1 MKLVRQVGWG
11 RALLV
16 LFLIWLLVLVLF
28 AASPVFRVPS
38 SPEADSHMTQRLARA
53 FHDLE
58 VLKRQNAELRSL
70 FKDISVGDPSMK
82 QEQRDA
88 LLQDLQMKLQRADK
102 LLEQSHDAERFG
114 GIEPQDEPNAQ
125 YEQMRRKIV
134 NGVQEM
140 WYFVSGEL
148 KKIQKQ
154 ALALSPQLA
163 TRITRVLEDGVV
175 HKRSLI
181 ADLDTLSEVDGYAAW
196 REKEATD
203 LSDLV
208 QRRVDY
214 LQNPEDCSTARKLV
228 CNLNKGCGYGCQ
240 LHHLVY
246 CFTVAY
252 GTERTLILKSRG
264 WRYRKAGWEE
274 VFLPVSRTC
283 TDPSGETHSHW
294 PGKKDTQVV
303 ELPIVDS
310 LSPRPPYLPLA
321 VPKDLASRLAHL
333 HGDPIVWWIGQFLKF
348 VLRPQEATSNM
359 IQEASIKRGFKRPI
373 VGVHIRRTDKVG
385 TEAAFHPLEEYMAV
399 VDEYYNLLEMK
410 QKLDRRRVYLAS
422 DDPKVIAEAQRKYPE
437 YDILADPDVAKTA
450 AVSTR
455 YSDSSLNGIILDI
468 HFLSLCDYLVCTFS
482 SQVCRVAYEIMQTLY
497 PDAAGRF
504 RSLDD
509 VYYYGGQSSHIQI
522 AVLPHHARDVNEMNL
537 EEGDLIGI
545 AGNHWDGYSKGK
557 NLRTNQIGLYPSFK
571 AQDRIETADFP
582 TYPQVPLHKPSNQ
595 ES

>member
-16 LFLIWLLVLVLF
+16 LLAIWLLVLVLF
-28 AASPVFRVPS
+28 AASPVFRVPT
-38 SPEADSHMTQRLARA
+38 SPEPDVRTTQRLARA

-58 VLKRQNAELRSL
+58 VLKRQNAELRTL
-70 FKDISVGDPSMK
+70 FSDINVGDPSLK

-88 LLQDLQMKLQRADK
+88 LFQDLQKKLQRAEK
-102 LLEQSHDAERFG
+102 LLEQSHDSEKYG
-114 GIEPQDEPNAQ
+114 GIEPREEPSIQ
-125 YEQMRRKIV
+125 YEKMRRKMS

-140 WYFVSGEL
+140 WYYVSGEL
-148 KKIQKQ
+148 KKMQKQ
-154 ALALSPQLA
+154 AQALSPQLA
-163 TRITRVLEDGVV
+163 TRITRVLEEGVV
-175 HKRSLI
+175 HKRSLLT
-181 ADLDTLSEVDGYAAW
+181 DVDTLAEVDGYAAW
-196 REKEATD
+196 REKEASD

-208 QRRVDY
+208 QRRLDY
-214 LQNPEDCSTARKLV
+214 LQNPEDCGSARKLV

-274 VFLPVSRTC
+274 VFLPISRTC
-283 TDPSGETHSHW
+283 TDPSGRTHSHW
-294 PGKKDTQVV
+294 PGRPDTQVV
-303 ELPIVDS
+303 DLPIVDS

-321 VPKDLASRLAHL
+321 VPKDLAPRLSRI

-348 VLRPQEATSNM
+348 LLRPQEATSNM
-359 IQEASIKRGFKRPI
+359 IQEASVKLGFKRPI

-385 TEAAFHPLEEYMAV
+385 TEAAFHPLEEYMAA

-410 QKLDRRRVYLAS
+410 QKVDRRRVYLAS
-422 DDPKVIAEAQRKYPE
+422 DDPKVIGEAQRKYPE
-437 YDILADPDVAKTA
+437 YDILGDPNVAKTA

-455 YSDSSLNGIILDI
+455 YSGSSLNGIILDI
-468 HFLSLCDYLVCTFS
+468 HFLSLSDYLVCTFS

-497 PDAAGRF
+497 PDAARQF

-509 VYYYGGQSSHIQI
+509 IYYYGGQSSHTQVAI
-522 AVLPHHARDVNEMNL
+522 LPHHARDMNEMNL
-537 EEGDLIGI
+537 EAGDLVGI

-571 AQDRIETADFP
+571 AQDRIEIADFP
-582 TYPQVPLHKPSNQ
+582 TYPQVPLVRSNT

>member
-16 LFLIWLLVLVLF
+16 LLIIWLLVLVLF
-28 AASPVFRVPS
+28 ASPIFRVPS
-38 SPEADSHMTQRLARA
+38 SPEPDALTSKRLARA

-70 FKDISVGDPSMK
+70 FTDINVGDPSLK
-82 QEQRDA
+82 QEQKET
-88 LLQDLQMKLQRADK
+88 LFKNLQEKLRRAEK
-102 LLEQSHDAERFG
+102 LLDQSHDTEKYG
-114 GIEPQDEPNAQ
+114 GIEPREEPSIQ
-125 YEQMRRKIV
+125 YEQTRRKIS
-134 NGVQEM
+134 NGVQEL
-140 WYFVSGEL
+140 WYFISAEL
-148 KKIQKQ
+148 KKMQKQ
-154 ALALSPQLA
+154 AVSISPQLA
-163 TRITRVLEDGVV
+163 TKITRVLEEGVV
-175 HKRSLI
+175 HKRSL
-181 ADLDTLSEVDGYAAW
+181 LTDTEKLAEVDGYAAW
-196 REKEATD
+196 REKEASE

-208 QRRVDY
+208 QRRFDY
-214 LQNPEDCSTARKLV
+214 LQNPEDCSSARKLV

-274 VFLPVSRTC
+274 VFLPISRTC
-283 TDPSGETHSHW
+283 TDPSGRTHSHW
-294 PGKKDTQVV
+294 PGRPETQVV
-303 ELPIVDS
+303 DLPIVDS

-321 VPKDLASRLAHL
+321 VPKDLAPRLARL

-348 VLRPQEATSNM
+348 LLRPQEATNNM
-359 IQEASIKRGFKRPI
+359 IQEVSEKFGFKRPI

-385 TEAAFHPLEEYMAV
+385 TEAAFHSIEEYMSA

-410 QKLDRRRVYLAS
+410 QEVEKRRVYLAS
-422 DDPKVIAEAQRKYPE
+422 DDPKVITEAQKKYPE
-437 YDILADPDVAKTA
+437 YEILGDPSIAKTA

-455 YSDSSLNGIILDI
+455 YSDTSLNGIILDI
-468 HFLSLCDYLVCTFS
+468 HFLSLSDYLVCTFS

-497 PDAAGRF
+497 PDAAKRF

-509 VYYYGGQSSHIQI
+509 IYYYGGQSSHTQV
-522 AVLPHHARDVNEMNL
+522 AVLPHHAREYGEMNL
-537 EEGDLIGI
+537 EKGDLVGI

-557 NLRTNQIGLYPSFK
+557 NLRTGQIGLYPSFK
-571 AQDRIETADFP
+571 TQDRIEAADFP
-582 TYPQVPLHKPSNQ
+582 TYPQVPHAKSAIAD
-595 ES
+595 S